1 MTDHQQWQLDREEER
16 LQRRADFHK
25 HHPEYAALRP
35 CICNAGDRHYC
46 NCPLATPQN
55 RIVGPGE

>member
-1 MTDHQQWQLDREEER
+1 MTDHQQWQADREQER
-16 LQRRADFHK
+16 RVRDAAFHAA
-25 HHPEYAALRP
+25 HPEYATLRK
-35 CICNAGDRHYC
+35 CICNAGERHYC